1 MIFEKYVIIVTE
13 NFIARPAKKFYSQQ
27 QEKFIRTSA
36 FVRKHITR
44 ETLMQRIAII
54 DIGSNSARLVISH
67 IYKSGAYNM
76 VFNQKETLR
85 LAQKTDR
92 DGNLSKEA
100 FESTLKIMQAF
111 AFMCRQ
117 YKADKII
124 AVATAAIRNA
134 KNGDRL
140 VQEVS
145 DRTGVNLHIISG
157 NAEAFLS
164 YIGVIN
170 TLPMKDGIIFDLG
183 GGSTELILFRNRTLV
198 ESVSIPLGAVNTT
211 DIFNLRDTMPP
222 NVYSDVNF
230 FISTRMEKYSW
241 LKDANLPL
249 IGVGGTARTV
259 AKMIQRSREYP
270 SSRVHNYIFSAQSFR
285 SLFKKLRSTS
295 LEKRKAVP
303 GLSEERADIILAG
316 MSIINCLLAQTGS
329 KRIVT
334 SGCGLREGLFYDY
347 YAKTNNVPL
356 IADDILEDS
365 TLNVLRLFSLNIQH
379 NRQVACLAVTMFD
392 AWHKLHGLGKQYRK
406 LLKTAALLH
415 DIGININYYSHA
427 RHSAYMILNAK
438 IFGLTHAEQ
447 MLCAVIAGWHNGIS
461 KRYFKNHAYR
471 PLLTEND
478 WKIAGQLS
486 LLLALAES
494 LDYSESDTIKTIL
507 PGLDPQ
513 RATLEIQSASD
524 PSIELHQLEIN
535 RTWFEEE
542 FGIPLKIIV
551 RLQS

>member
-1 MIFEKYVIIVTE
+1 
-13 NFIARPAKKFYSQQ
+13 
-27 QEKFIRTSA
+27 
-36 FVRKHITR
+36 
-44 ETLMQRIAII
+44 MQRIAII

-85 LAQKTDR
+85 LAQKTDK

-198 ESVSIPLGAVNTT
+198 ESASIPLGAVNTT

-295 LEKRKAVP
+295 LENRKAVP

-347 YAKTNNVPL
+347 
-356 IADDILEDS
+356 
-365 TLNVLRLFSLNIQH
+365 
-379 NRQVACLAVTMFD
+379 
-392 AWHKLHGLGKQYRK
+392 
-406 LLKTAALLH
+406 
-415 DIGININYYSHA
+415 
-427 RHSAYMILNAK
+427 
-438 IFGLTHAEQ
+438 
-447 MLCAVIAGWHNGIS
+447 
-461 KRYFKNHAYR
+461 
-471 PLLTEND
+471 
-478 WKIAGQLS
+478 
-486 LLLALAES
+486 
-494 LDYSESDTIKTIL
+494 
-507 PGLDPQ
+507 
-513 RATLEIQSASD
+513 
-524 PSIELHQLEIN
+524 
-535 RTWFEEE
+535 
-542 FGIPLKIIV
+542 
-551 RLQS
+551 